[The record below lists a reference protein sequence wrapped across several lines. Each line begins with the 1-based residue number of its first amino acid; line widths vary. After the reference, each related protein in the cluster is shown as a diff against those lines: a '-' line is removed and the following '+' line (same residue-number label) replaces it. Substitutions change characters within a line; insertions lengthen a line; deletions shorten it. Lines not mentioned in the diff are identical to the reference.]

1 MAAMPDAVQLTR
13 ELLKF
18 NTINPPGAEQACAQH
33 LGDILLRAGFTVD
46 YAEFAPTRTSLVAK
60 LGGRPDK
67 RPLGFTGHIDT
78 VPLGAAAWKADAF
91 GASLEGGKLYGRGSS
106 DMKSGVAAFV
116 VAALRMAQQLKAG
129 PGRDARDHGGRG
141 VRMRRR
147 GAISSS
153 RADYWA
159 KSARW

>member
-1 MAAMPDAVQLTR
+1 MAVMPT
-13 ELLKF
+13 ELQFMGELMKF

-33 LGDILLRAGFTVD
+33 LGEILLRAGFTVG

-106 DMKSGVAAFV
+106 DMKSGVAALV
-116 VAALRMAQQLKAG
+116 VAALEMAQQLNAG
-129 PGRDARDHGGRG
+129 P
-141 VRMRRR
+141 V
-147 GAISSS
+147 
-153 RADYWA
+153 
-159 KSARW
+159 